1 MYHRTERLHVTR
13 RMIVL
18 SLAVLVCVAAVCVWA
33 GRGPRT
39 RELLR
44 EVYTPTFET
53 VPPMAPIGETIA
65 ELRRDLASP
74 AGHAFLV
81 RLGAGQRG
89 VLWIA
94 LLVTLGV
101 AFDVSRRRSSRN
113 VDLILMLALGLM
125 FFDMMRFF
133 RVRLDP
139 AYWRLLD
146 LVYSAIFTLNA
157 ALLVRALWRV
167 RWQSLPSAWQPN
179 LRGPVLAALALVLV
193 AADVGA
199 ALTRTPDDAG
209 YFVNLGAQRLR
220 ERGRLPY
227 GDPLL
232 TGTPGAAYGP
242 VLYAAHVPFQVLM
255 DPRSPNPGPNTRPPL
270 GDAATYVL
278 PPPLA
283 TKLCTI
289 TLHLAGVLALFII
302 GLRLTGQPD
311 VGWALVALYCGSGF
325 VLGIGGD
332 EEFIGGM
339 TFVSHI
345 GPAALTL
352 IAFACL
358 PIPTLAGALLAVS
371 VGAGFYPAFMLPA
384 WAGYFWRDRPR
395 LVRFLAG
402 FALAAAV
409 IGGATLALSRPA
421 NGRGLIGT
429 ILNDTFGHHT
439 DPRGY
444 GRSPFGFWGQREGIR
459 RWLMTPLVGESSLAT
474 PFYAVF
480 YALVAATFVLA
491 RGASAAQLASL
502 TASIAI
508 MAMLVKV
515 QSTGTYVAWAYPF
528 LLIGIVANGTRPAS
542 DRIIVV
548 Q

>member
-1 MYHRTERLHVTR
+1 
-13 RMIVL
+13 MIVL
-18 SLAVLVCVAAVCVWA
+18 SLAVLVCIAAVCVWA
-33 GRGPRT
+33 GRGPRP

-44 EVYTPTFET
+44 EVYTPTFQA
-53 VPPMAPIGETIA
+53 VPPMATIGETIA

-74 AGHAFLV
+74 AGQAFLA
-81 RLGAGQRG
+81 RLLAGQRG

-94 LLVTLGV
+94 VLVALGV
-101 AFDVSRRRSSRN
+101 AFDVSRRRSGRN
-113 VDLILMLALGLM
+113 LDLVLTLALGLM

-146 LVYSAIFTLNA
+146 LVYSAIFALNA
-157 ALLVRALWRV
+157 ALLIRALWRA
-167 RWQSLPSAWQPN
+167 RSRSTPASWHPN
-179 LRGPVLAALALVLV
+179 LRGRPLAAIALALV
-193 AADVGA
+193 ACDVIA
-199 ALTRTPDDAG
+199 ALARTPDDSG
-209 YFVNLGAQRLR
+209 YFINLGAQRLR

-242 VLYAAHVPFQVLM
+242 VLYAAHVPFQFLIE
-255 DPRSPNPGPNTRPPL
+255 PRSANADASAHPPL
-270 GDAATYVL
+270 GDAATYYL

-289 TLHLAGVLALFII
+289 TFHLAGLLALFII
-302 GLRLTGQPD
+302 GMRLTGQPD

-325 VLGIGGD
+325 VLGLGGGV
-332 EEFIGGM
+332 EFIGGM

-345 GPAALTL
+345 APAAATL
-352 IAFACL
+352 VAFACL
-358 PIPTLAGALLAVS
+358 PVPALAGALLAVS

-402 FALAAAV
+402 FAVAAAV
-409 IGGATLALSRPA
+409 IGGATLAMSRPA

-429 ILNDTFGHHT
+429 VLNDTFGHHT

-474 PFYAVF
+474 PFYVVF
-480 YALVAATFVLA
+480 YALVAATFVWA
-491 RGASAAQLASL
+491 RGASAAQLALL
-502 TASIAI
+502 TACIAI

-528 LLIGIVANGTRPAS
+528 LLIGIFANGPGGRPI
-542 DRIIVV
+542 D
-548 Q
+548 